1 LDPEVLA
8 RDLAPFLER
17 LHPDDRPRL
26 RAEFLRAREAHG
38 PLHVEFRYRHPDGRE
53 IWLESLSAP
62 QSEPGGGMVWHG
74 VVADVTARK
83 AAEARLLAL
92 EASLD
97 EAQRCLRESNDRF
110 DRLFTIGPAAKML
123 VRVRDR
129 RIVRAND
136 AAARLMGCAC
146 EALVGLSAPSPT
158 LQLTPAAQA
167 WFWAIAAD
175 TEPCRS
181 VAVEIE
187 RRDGSRLYCEQ
198 SREVVRFGGDDYV
211 FILLVDLTARHR
223 GEQALRESEGRLR
236 EITDSMSEG
245 LWLFDVGSGKVLYTN
260 QALWRLLGREPS
272 TAFTVQDWQAAIHP
286 DDAAIHDRRKAE
298 LQHHSTGRTEA
309 TYRIVRPNGEVRW
322 VRSRAH
328 VTASGA
334 AGQGQRVI
342 AAFEDVTEA
351 RATEQRLHQAQKM
364 ESMGQLASGVAHDFN
379 NWLTVIIG
387 YVELLGTMVPGESMA
402 SKCVAE
408 IRRASE
414 RATGLTRQLLAFS
427 RNEPIEPRVVDV
439 NLLVADTQR
448 MLRRLLG
455 EDIKLVSAL
464 DPGAGRVKVDP
475 TQWVQVLT
483 NLAVNARDAMP
494 TGGTLT
500 VATSAATVDPE
511 RAAAHGVPPGR
522 YVCLSV
528 SDTGCGI
535 PREVQVR
542 VFEPFF
548 TTKAVGKGTGLG
560 LAVVFAAVERSGGF
574 LELTSSAGAGAQF
587 RLYVPEALECPAAAS
602 VGPAGVI
609 DGSERVLVV
618 EDEGS
623 LRDVACQTLRSH
635 GYDVLQAADGA
646 QAIGILAEQGAD
658 IDVLFTDVVMPDKG
672 GREVVEAARA
682 QWPHIRVIYTSGY
695 TDEAISRR
703 GVLHGE
709 APFLQKPY
717 TPRELLTTIRS
728 VMA

>member
-1 LDPEVLA
+1 MTISGEGPVISAPGDFLAHLAGVFPGCVASVRIRPDGTCHVPYCSDGIVRLCGLNPEVLA
-8 RDLAPFLER
+8 LDLTPFLER

-26 RAEFLRAREAHG
+26 RAEFLRARDAHG

-53 IWLESLSAP
+53 IWLESHSAP

-74 VVADVTARK
+74 WLSDITGRK
-83 AAEARLLAL
+83 AHEEALCVSEARFRDIAESLSEAIWLLDMESGTMLYSNPAL
-92 EASLD
+92 WAL
-97 EAQRCLRESNDRF
+97 L
-110 DRLFTIGPAAKML
+110 G
-123 VRVRDR
+123 RD
-129 RIVRAND
+129 
-136 AAARLMGCAC
+136 
-146 EALVGLSAPSPT
+146 PSPT
-158 LQLTPAAQA
+158 
-167 WFWAIAAD
+167 
-175 TEPCRS
+175 
-181 VAVEIE
+181 
-187 RRDGSRLYCEQ
+187 
-198 SREVVRFGGDDYV
+198 
-211 FILLVDLTARHR
+211 
-223 GEQALRESEGRLR
+223 
-236 EITDSMSEG
+236 
-245 LWLFDVGSGKVLYTN
+245 
-260 QALWRLLGREPS
+260 
-272 TAFTVQDWQAAIHP
+272 FTVEDWLSAVHP
-286 DDAAIHDRRKAE
+286 DDAALTARRRDE
-298 LQHHSTGRTEA
+298 LRCLVSGRSDA
-309 TYRIVRPNGEVRW
+309 VYRIVRSNGEVRW
-322 VRSRAH
+322 VRSRAS
-328 VTASGA
+328 VTSSGA
-334 AGQGQRVI
+334 GGRGQRVI
-342 AAFEDVTEA
+342 ATFEDITES

-387 YVELLGTMVPGESMA
+387 YVELLATMVPGESMA
-402 SKCVAE
+402 SKCVSE

-455 EDIKLVSAL
+455 EDITLVSAL

-500 VATSAATVDPE
+500 IATSAATVDPE

-548 TTKAVGKGTGLG
+548 TTKAVGRGTGLG

-587 RLYVPEALECPAAAS
+587 RLYVPEALESPAAAS

-618 EDEGS
+618 EDEGT

-646 QAIGILAEQGAD
+646 QAIGILAEHGAD

-682 QWPHIRVIYTSGY
+682 RW
-695 TDEAISRR
+695 
-703 GVLHGE
+703 
-709 APFLQKPY
+709 
-717 TPRELLTTIRS
+717 
-728 VMA
+728 